1 MAPFHRILTMKRML
15 MLIALAAG
23 AVGTQGALAKLP
35 PPTDAQQ
42 AKSAETKARTA
53 WADKVAAFQLCKSQD
68 RIAARYYGD
77 MKARGNATHDP
88 VQTAACADPGPF
100 VAPEAP
106 AAAAPATAVQSTAKA
121 P

>member
-1 MAPFHRILTMKRML
+1 MDLFHRKLVMKRML

-23 AVGTQGALAKLP
+23 AVGAQGALAKLP

-42 AKSAETKARTA
+42 AKAAEAKARTA

-77 MKARGNATHDP
+77 MKARGTATHEP
-88 VQTAACADPGPF
+88 AQTAACADPGPY
-100 VAPEAP
+100 VAPQ
-106 AAAAPATAVQSTAKA
+106 AAAAAAAVQSTAKA